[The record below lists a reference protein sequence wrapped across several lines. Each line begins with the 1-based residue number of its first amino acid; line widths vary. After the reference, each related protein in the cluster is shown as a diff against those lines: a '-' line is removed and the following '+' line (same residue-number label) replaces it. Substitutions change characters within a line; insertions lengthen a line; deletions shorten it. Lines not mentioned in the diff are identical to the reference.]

1 MHSRIIKHFNK
12 SSNSDFTT
20 LISNILKAMH
30 AVCSPKINSLNFHLL
45 GALKILIFQHTKFLN
60 Q

>member
-1 MHSRIIKHFNK
+1 MRSRIIKHFNK

-20 LISNILKAMH
+20 LTPNILQAKH
-30 AVCSPKINSLNFHLL
+30 AVCSLKINSLNFQLL
-45 GALKILIFQHTKFLN
+45 GALKILIFQHIKFLN

>member
-1 MHSRIIKHFNK
+1 MHRRIIKHFNK

-20 LISNILKAMH
+20 LISNILKAKH
-30 AVCSPKINSLNFHLL
+30 AACSLKINSLNFHLL
-45 GALKILIFQHTKFLN
+45 GALKTPILQHTKFLN